1 MYNSIIKK
9 NVFSDTHMT
18 LVLMLRNNII
28 KCYVINDK
36 VIKNEYIIYIISGV
50 INFNNKMEPFVTTW
64 QQQQQQQQQIKSY
77 IVLKSQE
84 NVNCKENNYIQV
96 SEGY

>member
-1 MYNSIIKK
+1 MYNSIVKK

-50 INFNNKMEPFVTTW
+50 INFITTWSHLLLHDNNNK
-64 QQQQQQQQQIKSY
+64 
-77 IVLKSQE
+77 
-84 NVNCKENNYIQV
+84 
-96 SEGY
+96 